1 MHSIRYSRLF
11 NLRRKGIWLLY
22 APPSSSVPLSF
33 GFASLV
39 HTVDHARWKLQLN
52 GWVSSP
58 TGYFNGKNGNG
69 YSDVQRDFGFG
80 NYVTFAGRVDWRF
93 KRKHHLFFV
102 TTPVISSRT
111 TTVTRTITWQGQTYD
126 VGAQV
131 NAKID
136 SLFFT
141 PGYQYDF
148 FRLRQFWLGFL
159 ANVNWLIRKP
169 H

>member
-1 MHSIRYSRLF
+1 MLRPAAVYLCLLGLLLLSIPSA
-11 NLRRKGIWLLY
+11 LRAGEEEFDY
-22 APPSSSVPLSF
+22 ARF
-33 GFASLV
+33 
-39 HTVDHARWKLQLN
+39 KLQLN

-111 TTVTRTITWQGQTYD
+111 PAEFSPIPPVKTTASAPPIAARY
-126 VGAQV
+126 APMY
-131 NAKID
+131 
-136 SLFFT
+136 FFT
-141 PGYQYDF
+141 
-148 FRLRQFWLGFL
+148 R
-159 ANVNWLIRKP
+159 
-169 H
+169 